1 MKTVRLPS
9 SAVKPNCSRINWC
22 YHPERFS
29 NDIQKLISRYDLTK
43 KIISCSK
50 HDYMFN
56 LTPSYSYNT
65 EPFSF
70 DETNMLMQ
78 LMPDEPDSFYLKAAL
93 REFMNTF
100 IVFNSKGDRVYPEDI
115 I

>member
-1 MKTVRLPS
+1 MQTIHLPS
-9 SAVKPNCSRINWC
+9 SAVVPNCSRINWC
-22 YHPERFS
+22 SHPERVF
-29 NDIQKLISRYDLTK
+29 NDIQKLIIRYDITS
-43 KIISCSK
+43 IDCSN

-56 LTPSYSYNT
+56 LTPSDEYIT

-70 DETNMLMQ
+70 DETNMLMH
-78 LMPDEPDSFYLKAAL
+78 LMPNESDSFYLKAAL

-100 IVFNSKGDRVYPEDI
+100 IVFNSKDERVYPEDI

>member
-1 MKTVRLPS
+1 MKTIRLQS
-9 SAVKPNCSRINWC
+9 SAVVLNCSRINWR
-22 YHPERFS
+22 HHTARFS
-29 NDIQKLISRYDLTK
+29 NDIQKLILRYDLIK
-43 KIISCSK
+43 ISCST

-56 LTPSYSYNT
+56 LAPSDSYLV

-70 DETNMLMQ
+70 DETNMLMH
-78 LMPDEPDSFYLKAAL
+78 LMPDESDDFYLKAAL

-115 I
+115 V

>member
-1 MKTVRLPS
+1 MQTVRLNS
-9 SAVKPNCSRINWC
+9 SVLHTNCSRINWC
-22 YHPERFS
+22 YHPERFH
-29 NDIQKLISRYDLTK
+29 NDIQKLISRYDVTK
-43 KIISCSK
+43 ISCSK

-56 LTPSYSYNT
+56 LMPSSSYSP

-78 LMPDEPDSFYLKAAL
+78 LIPDESEIFYLKAAL
-93 REFMNTF
+93 REYVNAF
-100 IVFNSKGDRVYPEDI
+100 IVFNPKGDRVYPEDI

>member
-1 MKTVRLPS
+1 MKIIHLRS
-9 SAVKPNCSRINWC
+9 SVVEPNCSKISWC

-29 NDIQKLISRYDLTK
+29 NDIQKLISRYDAI
-43 KIISCSK
+43 KIRCSK

-56 LTPSYSYNT
+56 LTPSDAYGT

-70 DETNMLMQ
+70 DETNMLMH
-78 LMPDEPDSFYLKAAL
+78 LMPSESDSFYLKAAL
-93 REFMNTF
+93 REYMNAFTV
-100 IVFNSKGDRVYPEDI
+100 INSLGERVYPEDI

>member
-1 MKTVRLPS
+1 MKIIHLRS
-9 SAVKPNCSRINWC
+9 SVVKPNCSRINWC

-29 NDIQKLISRYDLTK
+29 NDIQKLISRYDVTK
-43 KIISCSK
+43 ISCSK

-56 LTPSYSYNT
+56 LTPSISFTT

-78 LMPDEPDSFYLKAAL
+78 LMPGELESFYLKAAI

-100 IVFNSKGDRVYPEDI
+100 IVFNSKGERVYPEDI
-115 I
+115 V

>member
-1 MKTVRLPS
+1 MKTVHLHS
-9 SAVKPNCSRINWC
+9 SVVEPNCSRVNWC
-22 YHPERFS
+22 YNPERFP
-29 NDIQKLISRYDLTK
+29 NDIQKLISHYDLK
-43 KIISCSK
+43 KISCNK

-56 LTPSYSYNT
+56 RTLSGSYVT
-65 EPFSF
+65 GPFSF

-78 LMPDEPDSFYLKAAL
+78 LMPNESDSFYLKAAL

>member
-1 MKTVRLPS
+1 MKIIHLHSSVTV
-9 SAVKPNCSRINWC
+9 PNCSRINWC
-22 YHPERFS
+22 YQPERFS
-29 NDIQKLISRYDLTK
+29 NDIQKLISRYDLSR
-43 KIISCSK
+43 ISCSK

-56 LTPSYSYNT
+56 LTPSDAYIT

-78 LMPDEPDSFYLKAAL
+78 LIPDESEIFYLKAAL

-100 IVFNSKGDRVYPEDI
+100 TVLNYKGDRVYPEDI

>member
-1 MKTVRLPS
+1 MKIIHLRS
-9 SAVKPNCSRINWC
+9 SAVVPNCSRINWC
-22 YHPERFS
+22 YHPEQFH

-43 KIISCSK
+43 ISCSK
-50 HDYMFN
+50 YDYMFN
-56 LTPSYSYNT
+56 LTPSDSYIT

-70 DETNMLMQ
+70 DETNTLMQ
-78 LMPDEPDSFYLKAAL
+78 LIPDESETFYLKAAL

-100 IVFNSKGDRVYPEDI
+100 IVFNSKGDRAYPEDI

>member
-1 MKTVRLPS
+1 MKTVHLS
-9 SAVKPNCSRINWC
+9 SSVVKPNCSRINWC
-22 YHPERFS
+22 YPPERFS
-29 NDIQKLISRYDLTK
+29 NDIQKLISKYDVIK
-43 KIISCSK
+43 ISCSK

-56 LTPSYSYNT
+56 LTPSDEYLT

-70 DETNMLMQ
+70 DETNMLMH
-78 LMPDEPDSFYLKAAL
+78 LMPDESDSFYLKAAL

-100 IVFNSKGDRVYPEDI
+100 KVFNSKDARVYPEDI

>member
-1 MKTVRLPS
+1 MKRVLLHS
-9 SAVKPNCSRINWC
+9 SALVPNCSRINWC
-22 YHPERFS
+22 VHPERFV
-29 NDIQKLISRYDLTK
+29 NDIQKLISKYDFTK
-43 KIISCSK
+43 ISCSK

-56 LTPSYSYNT
+56 LTSSDAYFT

-70 DETNMLMQ
+70 DETGMLMQ
-78 LMPDEPDSFYLKAAL
+78 LMPDESEIFYLKAAL

-115 I
+115 V

>member
-1 MKTVRLPS
+1 MKTIRLRS
-9 SAVKPNCSRINWC
+9 SAVVPNCSRINWC

-29 NDIQKLISRYDLTK
+29 NDIQKLISSYDLIK
-43 KIISCSK
+43 ISCSN

-56 LTPSYSYNT
+56 LTPSDSYPA
-65 EPFSF
+65 EPLSF
-70 DETNMLMQ
+70 DETNMLMH
-78 LMPDEPDSFYLKAAL
+78 LMPDESDDFYIKAAL

-100 IVFNSKGDRVYPEDI
+100 IVFNSKGDRAYPEDI

>member
-1 MKTVRLPS
+1 MKTLHLPS
-9 SAVKPNCSRINWC
+9 SLMDTNCSRINWC
-22 YHPERFS
+22 YHPERFH
-29 NDIQKLISRYDLTK
+29 NDIQKLIAHHDLTK
-43 KIISCSK
+43 ISCSK

-56 LTPSYSYNT
+56 LTPSDAYIT

-78 LMPDEPDSFYLKAAL
+78 LMPDESDSFYLKAAL
-93 REFMNTF
+93 REYMNTF

>member
-1 MKTVRLPS
+1 MQAIHLHS
-9 SAVKPNCSRINWC
+9 SVAIPNCSRINWC
-22 YHPERFS
+22 YHTERFH

-43 KIISCSK
+43 ISCSK

-56 LTPSYSYNT
+56 ITPSGSYIT

-78 LMPDEPDSFYLKAAL
+78 LMPDESEIFYLKAAL

>member
-1 MKTVRLPS
+1 MKTIRLPS
-9 SAVKPNCSRINWC
+9 SVTCVNCSKITWS
-22 YHPERFS
+22 YPPERFS
-29 NDIQKLISRYDLTK
+29 NAIQRLISKYDITK
-43 KIISCSK
+43 ISCST

-56 LTPSYSYNT
+56 LTPSDTYIT

-70 DETNMLMQ
+70 DETNMLMH
-78 LMPDEPDSFYLKAAL
+78 LMPDESDDFYLKAAL

>member
-1 MKTVRLPS
+1 MKTIRLRS
-9 SAVKPNCSRINWC
+9 SDIVPNCSRISWC
-22 YHPERFS
+22 CHPERFS
-29 NDIQKLISRYDLTK
+29 NDIQKLISRYDLIK
-43 KIISCSK
+43 ISCSN

-56 LTPSYSYNT
+56 LAPSDSYLV
-65 EPFSF
+65 EPLSF
-70 DETNMLMQ
+70 DETNMLMH
-78 LMPDEPDSFYLKAAL
+78 LMHEESDDFYLKAAL

>member
-1 MKTVRLPS
+1 MQAILLYPS
-9 SAVKPNCSRINWC
+9 VVKPNCSRINWC
-22 YHPERFS
+22 YHPERFH
-29 NDIQKLISRYDLTK
+29 NDIQKLISRYDVTK
-43 KIISCSK
+43 ISCSK

-56 LTPSYSYNT
+56 LTPSDSYIT

-78 LMPDEPDSFYLKAAL
+78 LIPDESEIFYLKAAL
-93 REFMNTF
+93 REYVNTF
-100 IVFNSKGDRVYPEDI
+100 IVFNYKGDRVYPEGI

>member
-1 MKTVRLPS
+1 MQTVRLHS
-9 SAVKPNCSRINWC
+9 SVVEPNCSKINWC
-22 YHPERFS
+22 YPPERFS
-29 NDIQKLISRYDLTK
+29 NDIQKLISRYDVI
-43 KIISCSK
+43 KIRCSK

-56 LTPSYSYNT
+56 LTPSVAYIS

-78 LMPDEPDSFYLKAAL
+78 LMSGEPDYFYLKAAL

>member
-1 MKTVRLPS
+1 MQTVHLNS
-9 SAVKPNCSRINWC
+9 SVLVPNCSRINWC
-22 YHPERFS
+22 YHPERFH
-29 NDIQKLISRYDLTK
+29 NDIQKLISRYDVTK
-43 KIISCSK
+43 INCSK

-56 LTPSYSYNT
+56 LTPSGSYVT
-65 EPFSF
+65 GPFSF

-78 LMPDEPDSFYLKAAL
+78 LVMGESDSFYLKAAL

-115 I
+115 V

>member
-1 MKTVRLPS
+1 MKTVRLRS

-29 NDIQKLISRYDLTK
+29 NDIQKLISRYDVTK
-43 KIISCSK
+43 ISCST
-50 HDYMFN
+50 HDYLFI
-56 LTPSYSYNT
+56 LTPSDSYIT

-70 DETNMLMQ
+70 DETNMLMH
-78 LMPDEPDSFYLKAAL
+78 LMPSESDSFYLKAAL

-100 IVFNSKGDRVYPEDI
+100 IVFNSKGERVYPEDI
-115 I
+115 V